1 MRMRPESG
9 SSYRMASWA
18 SVDLPDPEAPTM
30 QVHLPALALTL
41 APRTACAAVLG

>member
-9 SSYRMASWA
+9 SSKRTASWA
-18 SVDLPDPEAPTM
+18 SVDFPDPEAPTM

-41 APRTACAAVLG
+41 APWTAWAAVLG

>member
-9 SSYRMASWA
+9 SSKRTASWA

-30 QVHLPALALTL
+30 QVHRPALALTL
-41 APRTACAAVLG
+41 APRTAWVAVLG